1 MVETGEF
8 TFKKL
13 EPNQIESYLS
23 KINQNFKKYRNVTIQ
38 KWYDKTR
45 LVTGK
50 SFESLEKPIMQQIDH
65 VEKKE
70 AVLFLFSLF
79 INKLINCRE
88 KKSC

>member
-65 VEKKE
+65 VEKKRSC
-70 AVLFLFSLF
+70 AIFIFSF
-79 INKLINCRE
+79 Y
-88 KKSC
+88 